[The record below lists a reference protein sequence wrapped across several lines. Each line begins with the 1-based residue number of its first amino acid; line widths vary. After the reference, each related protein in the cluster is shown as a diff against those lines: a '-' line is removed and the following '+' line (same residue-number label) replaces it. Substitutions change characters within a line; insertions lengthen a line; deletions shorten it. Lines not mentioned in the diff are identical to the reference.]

1 MSRFLEQIRNQTGLS
16 DNEIRE
22 IGRSI
27 NIQSIDKQGEVD
39 RVLEAANARVGGS
52 PDLYS
57 QIRDQTG
64 LNNSQIRDLAR
75 SVNIQN
81 IDKPG
86 EVARVVEA
94 HNTVNPTVPNP
105 ETPNPEPQP
114 STGSPGTQS
123 DYNTLLA
130 NYEALQES
138 YGRGINDAVTSA
150 TSGYEDRIKTLTNDF
165 TSQLNT
171 YRGEMETNTQRFQDQ
186 YQTAMDQQTQLRDEY
201 EGRLKDQETDFLEQL
216 DARNRQE
223 ADAQLA
229 SVRAGSTQAAT
240 SSAQGPASLTSG
252 QTSASRADKG
262 SFMDIRPEVNATDS
276 VLDRSGP
283 VVQLINRSNQRRPS
297 GGGRA
302 VMAGGGGANYYA
314 SRFG

>member
-1 MSRFLEQIRNQTGLS
+1 MSQFIEQIRNQTGLS
-16 DNEIRE
+16 DDEIRE

-27 NIQSIDKQGEVD
+27 NIRSIDKQGEVE
-39 RVLEAANARVGGS
+39 RVLEAANSRLGGS
-52 PDLYS
+52 ADLYA

-64 LNNSQIRDLAR
+64 LNNSQIRDLAQ
-75 SVNIQN
+75 SVNIRN

-86 EVARVVEA
+86 EVTRIVEA
-94 HNTVNPTVPNP
+94 HNTVNPTVPNQEP
-105 ETPNPEPQP
+105 EP
-114 STGSPGTQS
+114 STGSPGTSQS
-123 DYNTLLA
+123 DYDTLLA
-130 NYEALQES
+130 DYEELQSS
-138 YGRGINDAVTSA
+138 YGQNISDAVNTA
-150 TSGYEDRIKTLTNDF
+150 IGGYEDRISGMRTDF
-165 TSQLNT
+165 ERQLDD
-171 YRGEMETNTQRFQDQ
+171 YRGEMQANTQRFQDQ
-186 YQTAMDQQTQLRDEY
+186 YQAAMDQQTQMRDEY

-252 QTSASRADKG
+252 QTSASKADKG
-262 SFMDIRPEVNATDS
+262 SVMDVRPEVNATDS

-283 VVQLINRSNQRRPS
+283 VVQLINRSAQRRPS
-297 GGGRA
+297 GGGRSPL
-302 VMAGGGGANYYA
+302 AGGSGASYYA